1 MNIKLKIKDLTDK
14 INQANYDYHTLDQPT
29 ITDYE
34 YDQLLRELIDLET
47 KYPEYK
53 LDNSPTDKIGGVV
66 LDSFEKV
73 NHNVPMMSLSNV
85 FDEEEFIN
93 FDERIKKTVNEY
105 AYITELKIDGLAVS
119 LIYEKG
125 KLKRAATRGNGTIGE
140 NITENVK
147 TIKSVPLVLNE
158 LIDIEVRG
166 EIFMPHK
173 SFNRLNEERI
183 EQNLSLFANPRNAAA
198 GTIRQLDSKVVA
210 KRNLDVFLYQIVDAK
225 QFVNTQ
231 EEALE
236 FLKKLGFKIN
246 NQYKV
251 AKDVFE
257 VIKQIN
263 KYDSLRKTLNY
274 ETDGVVI
281 KVNEFNLHQ
290 KIGYT
295 AKYPKWATAYKF
307 KAEQQTTKLV
317 DITFQIG
324 RTGVVTPVAELEPVI
339 ISGSKVSRATLHN
352 EDYILNKDIR
362 VSDMVVVHKAGEIIP
377 EVVKVDLDYRKDQKP
392 FKMIQTC
399 PVCHKPLERKKDEAD
414 YFCMN
419 PTCPAKHINQLI
431 HFASRVAMNI
441 DTLGEKVVETLHE
454 LGFLNTISD
463 IYQLHQYKDEL
474 IGLPGFAKRKVEKLI
489 QAIEESKKQPLD
501 KLLFG
506 LGIKHVGAKVSKVL
520 VTHYPSM
527 DLLMKATYDELIEIN
542 EIGQMIAKSITTYFA
557 KEEHIELINK
567 LKSFKL
573 NMTYEKIEKKEHEF
587 NGKIF
592 VLTGKLENYSRE
604 QAQELIEKL
613 GGKVTKSVS
622 KKTNF
627 LLAGKDAGSKL
638 QKAQALNIAIMD
650 EQTFKV
656 KING

>member
-85 FDEEEFIN
+85 FDEEELIN
-93 FDERIKKTVNEY
+93 FDERIKKTVNDY
-105 AYITELKIDGLAVS
+105 SYITELKIDGLAVS